1 MNRTI
6 KYALS
11 AVLSIGLVMPVL
23 AQDNFPDVPAN
34 HWAYQAIAN
43 LKKDGVLVG
52 YPDGMFHG
60 ARPATRYEMAV
71 AINAAYQN
79 LKGITDGLNQQISA
93 INDKLNN
100 GTGNSGDLDDL
111 RNQLKDLQSQVD
123 GMKSYGS
130 DIDDL
135 KKLTSNF
142 ETELTSMGVDVK
154 SMKDELNSLADR
166 VTALEK
172 AKLPFNVHGEFDSAA
187 FAGYSTSGTFGLTT
201 TGRFTGVGHGNGFNQ
216 TPVGVLRDLTVF
228 NNLDVAI
235 TSNTDGPVSYKIVGA
250 TGNILSPNALGNQSQ
265 LSPGTGYTPGNN
277 TFWLQQAEASFKAKL
292 GGLGL
297 DVNVGRIGYKI
308 SPWIF
313 QRPNVDPY
321 FHNSY
326 YNNGEWAIDGGAVS
340 IGVGKGALTILV
352 GTTGTQTDSSGTAF
366 QPMTA
371 GAMQAPYTKG
381 NFMPVGIS
389 SNAINVS
396 NVEGANL
403 SIPLGSLG
411 KLDLAYLYL
420 DTQDLVFAGANQV
433 DRVSDYGGNLNL
445 HFGNIHV
452 DGGYARTPLMYN
464 NSKVSDTDDFAYWVN
479 AGYHGEKWGLGVGYQ
494 FVEPLY
500 AAPGSWGRIGIWW
513 NPTDIKG
520 VTANAHFNVSN
531 NLELYGKGQ
540 FFTGVG
546 SALSGLT
553 TSDKITTYELG
564 LGYKISPEAH
574 FSLGYEY
581 DQFNLASAGA
591 FAGGKPLFQWYNIG
605 FGYDL
610 SHNTNLSVLWQISN
624 YNSQGVAGWTNPF
637 NGSTTAK
644 GGLITTQLSIK
655 F

>member
-11 AVLSIGLVMPVL
+11 AVLGIGLVLPVL

-79 LKGITDGLNQQISA
+79 LKQISDGLDKQIAA

-100 GTGNSGDLDDL
+100 GTGNSSDLDDL
-111 RNQLKDLQSQVD
+111 RSQLKDLQSQVD

-135 KKLTSNF
+135 KKLTSSF

-154 SMKDELNSLADR
+154 SMKDELNSLSDR
-166 VTALEK
+166 VSALEK
-172 AKLPFNVHGEFDSAA
+172 AKLPFNVRGEFDAGVL
-187 FAGYSTSGTFGLTT
+187 AGYSTSSTFGIDE
-201 TGRFTGVGHGNGFNQ
+201 TGRPTGVGHGNAFNQ

-228 NNLDVAI
+228 HNVDIAI
-235 TSNTDGPVSYKIVGA
+235 NSNTKGSTTYHLVGS
-250 TGNILSPNALGNQSQ
+250 TGNILGGAGLGNESQ
-265 LSPGTGYTPGNN
+265 VNVGTPYNVGNSS
-277 TFWLQQAEASFKAKL
+277 FWLQQAEIDFKAKL
-292 GGLGL
+292 GGLGF
-297 DVNVGRIGYKI
+297 DARVGRIGYKV

-326 YNNGEWAIDGGAVS
+326 LANGQWMIDGGAVS
-340 IGVGKGALTILV
+340 LGVGKGSLTVLV
-352 GTTGTQTDSSGTAF
+352 GTAGTQTDSSGTVL
-366 QPMTA
+366 QPLMA
-371 GAMQAPYTKG
+371 GATAAPYTKG
-381 NFMPVGIS
+381 GAAPVGIM

-403 SIPLGSLG
+403 AIPLGTLG

-420 DTQDLVFAGANQV
+420 DTQNAAFAGVNQI
-433 DRVSDYGGNLNL
+433 DRVSDYGGTLNL
-445 HFGNIHV
+445 HFGKV
-452 DGGYARTPLMYN
+452 MVGGGYARTPLMYN
-464 NSKVSDTDDFAYWVN
+464 NTKVSDTDDFAYW
-479 AGYHGEKWGLGVGYQ
+479 AHLGYHTPKWGVGVGYQ
-494 FVEPLY
+494 FIEPLY
-500 AAPGSWGRIGIWW
+500 AAPGSWGRIGTWW
-513 NPTDIKG
+513 NPTDVKG
-520 VTANAHFNVSN
+520 VTAMAHFNVSN
-531 NLELYGKGQ
+531 AVRLYGKGQ
-540 FFTGVG
+540 FFEGVG
-546 SALSGLT
+546 SALSGLS
-553 TSDKITTYELG
+553 TSDKITTYEVG
-564 LGYKISPEAH
+564 LGYKFSPVAH

-581 DQFNLASAGA
+581 DQYNLKSAGA
-591 FAGGKPLFQWYNIG
+591 FVGGKPLYQWYNIG
-605 FGYDL
+605 FGYNL
-610 SHNTNLSVLWQISN
+610 SQNTNLSILWQISN
-624 YNSQGVAGWTNPF
+624 YSSEGVAGWGTPF
-637 NGSTTAK
+637 NGATSAK